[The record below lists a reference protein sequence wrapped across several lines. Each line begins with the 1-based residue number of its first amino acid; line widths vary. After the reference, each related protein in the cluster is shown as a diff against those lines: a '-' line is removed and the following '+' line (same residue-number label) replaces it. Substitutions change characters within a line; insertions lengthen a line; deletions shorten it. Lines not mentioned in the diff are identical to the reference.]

1 MPKVKKKSIAI
12 GDTIIE
18 LDDSNLSFVEDLDE
32 WIKVMQSQTGK
43 NIGVKEG
50 SSLYDLLAQHG
61 IANRPTARD
70 RQGVKDVIEE
80 IRKILSSTKGVF
92 SKKQLNVFENLDG
105 MIDDMKGDSD
115 TNPQNIPFTSYR
127 EKDVDSKGN
136 VLPDAEPITIYGHY
150 LDEYYKRKYPSRKTE
165 GKTSWISTSTE
176 TAKPPL
182 YLAIFEG
189 IGGAKALEDIITT
202 AIKQIEGMNY
212 TINMNIDKKY
222 ALLISIPSFRE
233 EMGNVL
239 RNSVVNDSY
248 SISKVIQQLETKQF
262 TVTPQT
268 SKFAKEVA
276 GIKDIAGQ
284 VKSFTIQM
292 GSSRVKPE
300 TATKKLIESYMA
312 TSTGVKERDI
322 VKSWRNMLRPM
333 VIP

>member
-12 GDTIIE
+12 GDTVIE
-18 LDDSNLSFVEDLDE
+18 LGDSNLSFIEDLKE
-32 WIKVMQSQTGK
+32 WIQVMESQTGK
-43 NIGVKEG
+43 DIGVKAG
-50 SSLYDLLAQHG
+50 NSLYDLLAQHG

-92 SKKQLNVFENLDG
+92 SKKQLNVFEDLDG

-127 EKDVDSKGN
+127 AKDVDSEGN

-150 LDEYYKRKYPSRKTE
+150 LDEYYKRKYKRKDE
-165 GKTSWISTSTE
+165 GKNSWFSTSTE
-176 TAKPPL
+176 SAKPPL

-189 IGGAKALEDIITT
+189 IGGAKALEDIIAT
-202 AIKQIEGMNY
+202 AIKEIEEMNY
-212 TINMNIDKKY
+212 TINIKVDKKY
-222 ALLISIPSFRE
+222 PVLISIPSFRE
-233 EMGNVL
+233 EMANVL
-239 RNSVVNDSY
+239 KNSVVNGSY
-248 SISKVIQQLETKQF
+248 SISKVMQQLETKQF

-268 SKFAKEVA
+268 SKFAKEIA
-276 GIKDIAGQ
+276 GIKEIAGE
-284 VKSFTIQM
+284 VKSFTIEM

-322 VKSWRNMLRPM
+322 VKSWKSLLRPM